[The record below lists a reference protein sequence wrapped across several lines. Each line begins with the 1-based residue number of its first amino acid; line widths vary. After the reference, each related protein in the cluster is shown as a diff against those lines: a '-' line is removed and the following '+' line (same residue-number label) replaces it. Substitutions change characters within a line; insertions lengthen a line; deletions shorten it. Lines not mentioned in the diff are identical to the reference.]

1 MSCMWCGLVLSVVMC
16 VGLLCI
22 VFVSCVSGV
31 CVNVCIVYVD
41 MMYYVVI
48 IVYVCVGVLK

>member
-1 MSCMWCGLVLSVVMC
+1 MWCGLVLSVVMC